1 MDRNLYAALAQR
13 ASDHV
18 DAGEH
23 RNALDVLQVLVDSD
37 LPDFDKSMMWLN
49 IATVLDRMGRRD
61 EALAAHASA
70 IECESRTDAY
80 FATQQHAVYLS
91 QLGRYDESIAVYES
105 LVVRPG
111 VTPADAQIF
120 RTNLRTLDKLA
131 GR

>member
-1 MDRNLYAALAQR
+1 MDRNLYRSLAQR

-23 RNALDVLQVLVDSD
+23 ENALDVLQVLVDSD
-37 LPDFDKSMMWLN
+37 LPDFDKAMMWLN

-61 EALAAHASA
+61 EALATYPHA
-70 IECESRTDAY
+70 IECESRTDSY

-91 QLGRYDESIAVYES
+91 QLGRYEDSIAVYES
-105 LVVRPG
+105 LLARPG
-111 VTPADAQIF
+111 VTPEDAGIF
-120 RTNLRTLDKLA
+120 RMNLRTLAKLA